1 MSFFVC
7 DMTCGGRVE
16 LQCKDENDFKTYGIT
31 IKVSYRVEDTL
42 QELRRQYQSG
52 GEKVW
57 PSCYSYYLY
66 RYEQIYNH
74 FL

>member
-52 GEKVW
+52 GEKSVAAM
-57 PSCYSYYLY
+57 L
-66 RYEQIYNH
+66 
-74 FL
+74 FLLSLQV